1 MTAAKPDTPK
11 TLPPH
16 DPRFA
21 GTTGYSPGK
30 MLRLASYLGLA
41 MGCGSIAMIAYT
53 LLSWSMHS
61 AVTGWTSLSTI
72 MLAIG
77 GTQLLD
83 LRRFGEYL
91 GRLDVVTESPPLGV
105 ADSTIS
111 SAPQAKYEEAD
122 ASRRMAA

>member
-61 AVTGWTSLSTI
+61 AVLPERSDRNWV
-72 MLAIG
+72 
-77 GTQLLD
+77 
-83 LRRFGEYL
+83 RCCF
-91 GRLDVVTESPPLGV
+91 
-105 ADSTIS
+105 S
-111 SAPQAKYEEAD
+111 SRPI
-122 ASRRMAA
+122 

>member
-53 LLSWSMHS
+53 
-61 AVTGWTSLSTI
+61 SLSLWL
-72 MLAIG
+72 LAQPLTATG
-77 GTQLLD
+77 PGT
-83 LRRFGEYL
+83 
-91 GRLDVVTESPPLGV
+91 S
-105 ADSTIS
+105 
-111 SAPQAKYEEAD
+111 
-122 ASRRMAA
+122 